1 MRKFLCLSLALVLV
15 LFTCAASFAD
25 YSGKVTFEVNLKD
38 AAGSKKAELWLPY
51 PVSDAN
57 QDITDM
63 NFKADKAARIGV
75 EKDSKSGAVY
85 LHATWLNPSETPTL
99 TMTFK
104 VNSHYSKNKN
114 IHETSKIF
122 PAEVLKYLEA
132 TPSLP
137 IDKGFCAEASM
148 EFINKE
154 SILEKAQGVYNWV
167 IAHTFR
173 DESVKEGC
181 GLGLPIR
188 TISEKDGGGKC
199 ADISSVFVALA
210 RASGIPTRD
219 VYGLRVDPAKSG
231 EITGNYHCWTEFYL
245 PGTGWVMA
253 DPADV
258 RKKMLNENL
267 EDVNDPASKKWAE
280 FFWGGDD
287 LLRIA
292 LNRDTRETVLSD
304 KTAKTPLTY
313 FMYPYAEIDGKV
325 VDWFSPKT
333 FEFKVTLKLDDL
345 AK

>member
-1 MRKFLCLSLALVLV
+1 MRKILGV
-15 LFTCAASFAD
+15 LFVAAVVLSFTAVSFAE
-25 YSGKVTFEVNLKD
+25 YKGTVTFDVNLKD
-38 AAGSKKAELWLPY
+38 AEKAEKAELWLPY

-57 QDITDM
+57 QTVTDVDI
-63 NFKADKAARIGV
+63 KAEGAKVGV
-75 EKDSKSGAVY
+75 ETDPKAGAVY
-85 LHATWLNPSETPTL
+85 LHATWLKPAGTPKL
-99 TMTFK
+99 TMSFHID
-104 VNSHYSKNKN
+104 SHYAKKPAAALK
-114 IHETSKIF
+114 ETKDAF
-122 PAEVLKYLEA
+122 PPEVRKYLEA

-148 EFINKE
+148 EFLKE
-154 SILEKAQGVYNWV
+154 SSVLAKAQGIYRWV
-167 IAHTFR
+167 LEHTFR

-188 TISEKDGGGKC
+188 TISEKSGGGKC

-253 DPADV
+253 DSADV
-258 RKKMLNENL
+258 RKKMLNEKI
-267 EDVNDPASKKWAE
+267 EKVDDAKKWAD
-280 FFWGGDD
+280 FFWAGDD

-292 LNRDTRETVLSD
+292 LNRDTRETVLSEA
-304 KTAKTPLTY
+304 TAKTPLTY

-333 FEFKVTLKLDDL
+333 FEFKVTLNLD
-345 AK
+345 

>member
-1 MRKFLCLSLALVLV
+1 MRKLLSVLLVVTLAVAL
-15 LFTCAASFAD
+15 TSPAMAA
-25 YSGKVTFEVNLKD
+25 YRGKVTFDVALQNAET
-38 AAGSKKAELWLPY
+38 AEKAELWLPY
-51 PVSDAN
+51 PLSDAN
-57 QDITDM
+57 QTITDM
-63 NFKADKAARIGV
+63 DIQSNGAKVGV
-75 EKDSKSGAVY
+75 ESDPDSGAVY
-85 LHATWLNPSETPTL
+85 LHAAWTKPGKTPKL
-99 TMTFK
+99 SMSFALD
-104 VNSHYSKNKN
+104 SHYAKNMK
-114 IHETSKIF
+114 IEETMDGF
-122 PAEVLKYLEA
+122 PAEVLKYLKA

-137 IDKGFCAEASM
+137 IDQGFCADASVG
-148 EFINKE
+148 IKDDAK
-154 SILEKAQGVYNWV
+154 ILERAKKVYAWV
-167 IAHTFR
+167 LENTFR
-173 DESVKEGC
+173 DEGVKEGC

-188 TISEKDGGGKC
+188 TISEKNGGGKC

-258 RKKMLNENL
+258 RKKMLGEKI
-267 EDVNDPASKKWAE
+267 EKVADAQKWVD
-280 FFWGGDD
+280 FFWGGDS

-304 KTAKTPLTY
+304 ATAKTPLTY

-333 FEFKVTLKLDDL
+333 FEFKVTLDL

>member
-1 MRKFLCLSLALVLV
+1 MRRFLGVLIV
-15 LFTCAASFAD
+15 VAVMFSFSAVSFAE
-25 YSGKVTFEVNLKD
+25 YKGKVTFEVELKD
-38 AAGSKKAELWLPY
+38 AEKAEKAELWLPY
-51 PVSDAN
+51 PLSDAN
-57 QDITDM
+57 QTITDVSI
-63 NFKADKAARIGV
+63 KSSGAKIGI
-75 EKDSKSGAVY
+75 ENDPKSGAVY
-85 LHATWLNPSETPTL
+85 LHATWRKLKKAPKL
-99 TMTFK
+99 TMSFYLD
-104 VNSHYSKNKN
+104 SHYSKKTELK
-114 IHETSKIF
+114 ETNDAF
-122 PAEVLKYLEA
+122 PPEVLKYLEA

-137 IDKGFCAEASM
+137 IDQGFCAEASM
-148 EFINKE
+148 EFINMPTV
-154 SILEKAQGVYNWV
+154 LEKARGIYRWV
-167 IAHTFR
+167 LENTYR

-210 RASGIPTRD
+210 RASGIPARD

-258 RKKMLNENL
+258 RKKMLNENI
-267 EDVNDPASKKWAE
+267 ENVNDAVKWSR
-280 FFWGGDD
+280 FFWAGDD

-304 KTAKTPLTY
+304 ATEETPLTY

-333 FEFKVTLKLDDL
+333 FAFKVKLDL
-345 AK
+345 F

>member
-1 MRKFLCLSLALVLV
+1 MRRYFKILLALTL
-15 LFTCAASFAD
+15 AASFIISVVPAFAA
-25 YSGKVTFEVNLKD
+25 YTGKVTFEVSLKD
-38 AAGSKKAELWLPY
+38 AEKADKAELWLPY
-51 PVSDAN
+51 PLSDQN
-57 QDITDM
+57 QTITNMDIRG
-63 NFKADKAARIGV
+63 NGAKIGV
-75 EKDSKSGAVY
+75 ESDAKSGAVY
-85 LHATWLNPSETPTL
+85 LHATWRKPHKTPKL
-99 TMTFK
+99 TMSFDL
-104 VNSHYSKNKN
+104 NSHYAKNTK
-114 IHETSKIF
+114 IRETMDGF
-122 PAEVLKYLEA
+122 PAEVLKYLNA

-137 IDKGFCAEASM
+137 IDKGFCVNVSSELKL
-148 EFINKE
+148 KE
-154 SILEKAQGVYNWV
+154 EPSILKRAQKVYNWV
-167 IAHTFR
+167 IDNTFR

-258 RKKMLNENL
+258 RKKMLNEKI
-267 EDVNDPASKKWAE
+267 ERTADAGKWIE

-292 LNRDTRETVLSD
+292 LNRDTRETVLSSA
-304 KTAKTPLTY
+304 TEKTPLTY
-313 FMYPYAEIDGKV
+313 FMYPYAEIDGVAK
-325 VDWFSPKT
+325 DWFSPKT
-333 FEFKVTLKLDDL
+333 FEFKVKLDL
-345 AK
+345 K

>member
-1 MRKFLCLSLALVLV
+1 MRKLLSILLIVAAVLSLVGVA
-15 LFTCAASFAD
+15 FAD
-25 YSGKVTFEVNLKD
+25 YNGKVTFDVELKD
-38 AAGSKKAELWLPY
+38 AAKAKKAELWLPY
-51 PVSDAN
+51 PLSDAN
-57 QDITDM
+57 QTITNVDI
-63 NFKADKAARIGV
+63 KANGAKIGV
-75 EKDSKSGAVY
+75 ESDPKSGAVY
-85 LHATWLNPSETPTL
+85 LHATWRRPKKLPKL
-99 TMTFK
+99 TMSFN
-104 VNSHYSKNKN
+104 VNSHYSKNTRLR
-114 IHETSKIF
+114 ETNDAF
-122 PAEVLKYLEA
+122 PPEVRKYLEA

-137 IDKGFCAEASM
+137 IDQGFCAEASM
-148 EFINKE
+148 EFINKPTV
-154 SILEKAQGVYNWV
+154 LEKAQGIYRWV
-167 IAHTFR
+167 LENTFR

-258 RKKMLNENL
+258 RKKMLNENI
-267 EDVNDPASKKWAE
+267 ESVDDAKKWSD

-287 LLRIA
+287 LFRIA
-292 LNRDTRETVLSD
+292 LNRDTRETVLSEA
-304 KTAKTPLTY
+304 TAETPLTY

-333 FEFKVTLKLDDL
+333 FEFKLNLEL
-345 AK
+345 Y

>member
-1 MRKFLCLSLALVLV
+1 MRKFLSLSLALVLI
-15 LFTCAASFAD
+15 LFTCSASFAD
-25 YSGKVTFEVNLKD
+25 YSGTVTFEVNLKD
-38 AAGSKKAELWLPY
+38 AANSKKAELWLPY

-280 FFWGGDD
+280 FSG
-287 LLRIA
+287 
-292 LNRDTRETVLSD
+292 
-304 KTAKTPLTY
+304 
-313 FMYPYAEIDGKV
+313 AEM
-325 VDWFSPKT
+325 SYS
-333 FEFKVTLKLDDL
+333 E
-345 AK
+345 

>member
-1 MRKFLCLSLALVLV
+1 MRKILGVLLVSAV
-15 LFTCAASFAD
+15 VFSFTSVSFAE
-25 YSGKVTFEVNLKD
+25 YKGTVTFDVNLKD
-38 AAGSKKAELWLPY
+38 AAKAEKAELWLPY
-51 PVSDAN
+51 PMSDAN
-57 QDITDM
+57 QTITFVDVKS
-63 NFKADKAARIGV
+63 NGAKIGV
-75 EKDSKSGAVY
+75 ENDPKAGAVY
-85 LHATWLNPSETPTL
+85 LHAVWT
-99 TMTFK
+99 K
-104 VNSHYSKNKN
+104 
-114 IHETSKIF
+114 
-122 PAEVLKYLEA
+122 PAEVPSLTMSFRVDSHYTKNTDIKETKDAFPPEVRKYLEA

-148 EFINKE
+148 EFLKKE
-154 SILEKAQGVYNWV
+154 TVLEKAKGIYRWV
-167 IAHTFR
+167 LENTFR

-188 TISEKDGGGKC
+188 TISEKSGGGKC

-258 RKKMLNENL
+258 RKKMLNEKIEKV
-267 EDVNDPASKKWAE
+267 EDAKKWTD
-280 FFWGGDD
+280 FFWAGDD

-292 LNRDTRETVLSD
+292 LNRDTRETVLSEA
-304 KTAKTPLTY
+304 TAKTPLTY
-313 FMYPYAEIDGKV
+313 FMYPYAEIDGKA

-333 FEFKVTLKLDDL
+333 FEFKVNLALD
-345 AK
+345 